1 MSNWTTVAL
10 MALAGVLLGGAY
22 SLRQQELPRWTW
34 IACLVLAAMS
44 LLAAFLLRS

>member
-10 MALAGVLLGGAY
+10 MALAGLLLGEAY
-22 SLRQQELPRWTW
+22 SLRQQKMPRWTW
-34 IACLVLAAMS
+34 ISCLVLVAMA